1 MQQQSVRELTPQEI
15 ADGVRGI
22 NDKDLTATEIQALVR
37 AMDDSKKMWRHLP
50 KDAYLAKLREENGVL
65 YFNYPSLW
73 NMHSEDRLDT
83 TFFEMLALKRRI
95 EKGELTADQATAIM
109 GKKLFDTYVP
119 QSETPN
125 KTKAM
130 KYEDFYKQM

>member
-1 MQQQSVRELTPQEI
+1 MQQQPARELTPQEV

-22 NDKDLTATEIQALVR
+22 NEKELTATEIQALVR
-37 AMDDSKKMWRHLP
+37 SMDDSKKKWRHLP
-50 KDAYLAKLREENGVL
+50 RDAYIAKLREENEML

-73 NMHSEDRLDT
+73 GMHSEDRLDT

-95 EKGELTADQATAIM
+95 EKGELTPEQATAVM
-109 GKKLFDTYVP
+109 GKKLFDRYVP
-119 QSETPN
+119 QSQTP
-125 KTKAM
+125 TAPAL